1 MIAPREHAV
10 IAGKYR
16 LIRQLGQGGMG
27 SVWLAEHLTLC
38 SQVAIKLIHVDMA
51 SSPEVLGR
59 FLREAQAAAS
69 LRSPHVVQILDHG
82 VDSGTPYIAM
92 ELLEGESLADR
103 LARVGRLEPAVLAR
117 VMTEI
122 GRAIGRAHEAGIVHR
137 DLKPDNVFL
146 VRNDDDEITK
156 VLDFGIAKATG
167 PGAGSLGAAASSATR
182 TGAVLG
188 TPYYMSPE
196 QAEGARSLDH
206 RTDIWAMGVI
216 AFECLLGRRP
226 FDAETLGGLLLAIC
240 TRPIPI
246 PSQSAIVPVGFDAWF
261 ARACNRDLAQRFPS
275 ARDAAFELKRICDG
289 SAGFHSPH
297 ASGPASSADI
307 SGPVS
312 ALSSPLSSPG
322 SGPLAG
328 PLVGSVSGVPSQ
340 SVAGL
345 SATQLDAP
353 PTPKRSSKRV
363 LFGLLGGA
371 AVMLVGSALAWS
383 HFKSE
388 SAPAEAFSAAAHP
401 TESAANVAPTTPAP
415 VTVPMPAASASA
427 PLPLPAAQVSAAVAT
442 GAAAPAALAS
452 ERARTTGNVH
462 APAKRPPPAT
472 PATNPARA
480 SAAPPTAKPPAR
492 PAVNLGI

>member
-1 MIAPREHAV
+1 VVAPQEHSI

-38 SQVAIKLIHVDMA
+38 SQVAIKLIHVDIA
-51 SSPEVLGR
+51 SSAEVLGR

-82 VDSGTPYIAM
+82 VDHGTPYIAM
-92 ELLEGESLADR
+92 ELLDGESLADR
-103 LARVGRLEPAVLAR
+103 LTRVGRLEPAVLAR
-117 VMTEI
+117 IMTQI

-156 VLDFGIAKATG
+156 VLDFGIAKSTL
-167 PGAGSLGAAASSATR
+167 PGAGSLGAAPSSGTR

-206 RTDIWAMGVI
+206 RSDIWAMGVI

-246 PSQSAIVPVGFDAWF
+246 PSQYGPVPPGFDAWF
-261 ARACNRDLAQRFPS
+261 ERVCNRDLAQRFGS
-275 ARDAAFELKRICDG
+275 ARDAALELKRVCDG
-289 SAGFHSPH
+289 YVGPVASHGRQAPGAASA
-297 ASGPASSADI
+297 ADI

-312 ALSSPLSSPG
+312 AVSEPFR
-322 SGPLAG
+322 GPALA
-328 PLVGSVSGVPSQ
+328 VPNQ

-345 SATQLDAP
+345 SATQLEAAP
-353 PTPKRSSKRV
+353 SRKRNSKRALV
-363 LFGLLGGA
+363 ALFSSA
-371 AVMLVGSALAWS
+371 AVVIVGALLAWS
-383 HFKSE
+383 QFKSE
-388 SAPAEAFSAAAHP
+388 AVPIASTNATSSNALAPASTSAASRPVENALSV
-401 TESAANVAPTTPAP
+401 EVTP
-415 VTVPMPAASASA
+415 VP
-427 PLPLPAAQVSAAVAT
+427 AQQASAAVAVPVQ
-442 GAAAPAALAS
+442 AAAVASASSSARPAVGV
-452 ERARTTGNVH
+452 RAPV
-462 APAKRPPPAT
+462 KRPPPAAVA
-472 PATNPARA
+472 PNPARTA
-480 SAAPPTAKPPAR
+480 TSTPTVKPPAR

>member
-1 MIAPREHAV
+1 
-10 IAGKYR
+10 
-16 LIRQLGQGGMG
+16 MG

-38 SQVAIKLIHVDMA
+38 SQVAIKLIHVDIA
-51 SSPEVLGR
+51 SSAEVLGR

-82 VDSGTPYIAM
+82 VDDGTPYIAM
-92 ELLEGESLADR
+92 ELLDGESLADR
-103 LARVGRLEPAVLAR
+103 LARVGRLEPAVLSR
-117 VMTEI
+117 IMTQI

-156 VLDFGIAKATG
+156 VLDFGIAKSTL
-167 PGAGSLGAAASSATR
+167 PGAGSLGAAPSSGTR

-206 RTDIWAMGVI
+206 RSDIWAMGVI

-246 PSQSAIVPVGFDAWF
+246 PSQLASVPAGFDAWF
-261 ARACNRDLAQRFPS
+261 ARACNRDLAQRFGS
-275 ARDAAFELKRICDG
+275 ARDAALEFKRICEGD
-289 SAGFHSPH
+289 AGLTAPHSGQ
-297 ASGPASSADI
+297 AARAASSADI

-312 ALSSPLSSPG
+312 AV
-322 SGPLAG
+322 SGA
-328 PLVGSVSGVPSQ
+328 LVGSPFAVPNQ

-345 SATQLDAP
+345 SATQLDTK
-353 PTPKRSSKRV
+353 PTQKQNSKRALIAV
-363 LFGLLGGA
+363 LGSAAFVLAGA
-371 AVMLVGSALAWS
+371 ALAWS

-388 SAPAEAFSAAAHP
+388 VAPVAAANSGAP
-401 TESAANVAPTTPAP
+401 NAVAPESSSTAVRP
-415 VTVPMPAASASA
+415 SASA
-427 PLPLPAAQVSAAVAT
+427 RSVEVTPVPAPQSSASALVPVVAAPAPSAAVAGT
-442 GAAAPAALAS
+442 S
-452 ERARTTGNVH
+452 ARTSGVR
-462 APAKRPPPAT
+462 APAKHPPPAAVT
-472 PATNPARA
+472 PNPARTVA
-480 SAAPPTAKPPAR
+480 SPPTAKPPAR